1 MKQNPEIEICIESS
15 AKENIRI
22 RKVLEASRIAAN
34 YPSSPLFDQNRI
46 LKPQCMSALTRI
58 FRLLDT
64 DNDGCLSEE
73 DVDSFEIVEL
83 TNEAVEF
90 LKEIF
95 YTYNIDGNPEIEI
108 CIESSA
114 KENIRIR
121 KVLEASRI
129 ATNYPSSP
137 LFDQNRILKPQ
148 CMSAL
153 TRIFRLL
160 DTDNDGCL
168 SEEDVDSFE
177 YTCFHTLRL
186 PPEMNNLKKEVAE
199 ILIDGVYDGGL
210 TLTGFYHYFR
220 RLREEGRL
228 DLAWEVLKSFG
239 WKDDSKF
246 EIKFNVNFD
255 QFNGD
260 DFQQIEEQT
269 RGMIVE
275 LTNEAVEFLKEIF
288 YTYDIDGDGT
298 LKGSEVEDF
307 LPTAHGSDWSKGLY
321 EVVAE
326 LGGLSIDKFLSEW
339 VLLTFRNPATSVMN
353 LMLIGYHGT
362 PFSAIRVTERG
373 SINGDRNY

>member
-1 MKQNPEIEICIESS
+1 MEGVQQRVRVVFVGDQHTGKTSFIYS
-15 AKENIRI
+15 A
-22 RKVLEASRIAAN
+22 VYGYSYAMCLPSTLHPFRIADTDLIDTSAN
-34 YPSSPLFDQNRI
+34 YRLWSLQMKPLSSLKRSSIHITLMVGQKLHQELKQADVMVLTHACDVPATLARI
-46 LKPQCMSALTRI
+46 HTYWLPILR
-58 FRLLDT
+58 
-64 DNDGCLSEE
+64 
-73 DVDSFEIVEL
+73 EL
-83 TNEAVEF
+83 E
-90 LKEIF
+90 
-95 YTYNIDGNPEIEI
+95 NPEIEI

-326 LGGLSIDKFLSEW
+326 LGGLSIDKFLSEQ
-339 VLLTFRNPATSVMN
+339 N
-353 LMLIGYHGT
+353 
-362 PFSAIRVTERG
+362 AIREN
-373 SINGDRNY
+373 IDIF

>member
-95 YTYNIDGNPEIEI
+95 YTYNIDG
-108 CIESSA
+108 
-114 KENIRIR
+114 IR